1 MKYIWNFSGFDV
13 NDLNYAKEML
23 KDNKM
28 RKENIKKTTI
38 LVCHG
43 DLSDHD
49 LYTTMQ
55 KYTAKHLAAYYEWCK
70 RNG

>member
-1 MKYIWNFSGFDV
+1 
-13 NDLNYAKEML
+13 ML

-28 RKENIKKTTI
+28 RKENKKKITI

-49 LYTTMQ
+49 LYITKQ
-55 KYTAKHLAAYYEWCK
+55 KYTAKHLAAYYE
-70 RNG
+70 